1 MQGEVL
7 YHEVDLTIVVEMIEA
22 TVRQE
27 TAEITVT
34 AIGTAIGMILTVD
47 VALLLG
53 IQGEETTT
61 ARHAT
66 ARGHHIL
73 GTEAAHL
80 RMYLYLDAA
89 PERYRKC
96 KS

>member
-22 TVRQE
+22 TARQE
-27 TAEITVT
+27 TAGITVN
-34 AIGTAIGMILTVD
+34 AIGTAIGMILTAG
-47 VALLLG
+47 VALLLD
-53 IQGEETTT
+53 IPGEETTT
-61 ARHAT
+61 AQHAT

-73 GTEAAHL
+73 GIEAAH
-80 RMYLYLDAA
+80 RKMYLYLDAA
-89 PERYRKC
+89 QERYPKC